1 MNRNFLEFWGKAL
14 LQAAKSQK
22 QLEDLAKWC
31 QRGFLGF
38 QDYTQLF
45 KTTYGL
51 DEMAESSPDYLTLWK
66 KAEDDFRESFKGYLN
81 LLRMVPREEYAALA
95 RKYEELKEKVAEQ
108 EETIKLLRM
117 LLEEKGLGLAATSLE
132 FQRLIEKQ
140 GEQFQKLFQGLGD
153 SVKPEDPQPEA
164 GHRRMPAPNTSI

>member
-1 MNRNFLEFWGKAL
+1 MNRRFLEFWGKAL
-14 LQAAKSQK
+14 LQAAQSQK

-38 QDYTQLF
+38 QDYSQIF
-45 KTTYGL
+45 KASYGL
-51 DEMAESSPDYLTLWK
+51 DEMAESSPDYFTQWK
-66 KAEDDFRESFKGYLN
+66 KSEDDFRESFKEYLN
-81 LLRMVPREEYAALA
+81 LLGMVPREEYADLA
-95 RKYEELKEKVAEQ
+95 RKYEELKGKVAEQ
-108 EETIKLLRM
+108 EETIKLLRV

-140 GEQFQKLFQGLGD
+140 GEQFQKLIQGLGQ

>member
-1 MNRNFLEFWGKAL
+1 MDRHFLEFWGKAL
-14 LQAAKSQK
+14 LQAAQSQK

-45 KTTYGL
+45 KVTYGL
-51 DEMAESSPDYLTLWK
+51 DEMAESSPDYLTQWK

-81 LLRMVPREEYAALA
+81 LLGMVPREEYAALA
-95 RKYEELKEKVAEQ
+95 RKYEELKENVAEQ

-132 FQRLIEKQ
+132 LQRLIEKQ
-140 GEQFQKLFQGLGD
+140 GEQFQKLIQGLGE

-164 GHRRMPAPNTSI
+164 GQRRMLAPNTSI